1 MTVRYL
7 ESLISSRL
15 LYKDCKILVKK
26 LESRINDWRN
36 KFLSIAGRLQLIR
49 SVLSSMHIYWAF
61 VFILSARII
70 HDLEQLMR
78 GFLWC
83 QGELKKGKAKV
94 AWESVCKPKLKGG
107 LGIRRLEDF
116 NVSLMATHIWSIL
129 SHKES
134 LWVKWIHSYKL
145 KGRSLWDVP
154 CLGDR
159 WPPDWL
165 DRVLNLSSIPALNLI
180 VDCDDV
186 RLWRD
191 LQGNLKPFSVAY
203 AWDSVR
209 LRADVVDWYHV
220 VWFPQCI
227 LRHAFHMWLVAKQKL
242 KTQDRLR
249 QWDVWFQVRGLAGM
263 DQILPWFADISTYLI
278 LTSKGKSVVSIISW
292 LLLGVVAYY
301 IWMERNLKLFKKKAS
316 TIPQIVQV
324 ISSTVRLK
332 LVTFKFKK
340 VSTHSRLLLDQ
351 WNIQSC
357 CMVHEGSSGQPYLGR
372 LLPLCYCWRARR
384 VDVAVFKVPLA
395 RSLSFVCLWP
405 VIHTSLSSFLL
416 EVNVVLQSHSIYT
429 KDGLPEVADP
439 DAVIEEVTGGS
450 IYWEPHIHGIPIPV
464 EGTYFD
470 TLDEAIDMYTNYA
483 EMGGFEI
490 KKSGQRK
497 TKSGVV
503 KHKYIM
509 CNKEGVPKGDCLFL
523 FSKDE
528 VKLAAYLEKLKLIK
542 EEVKADMPNPPS
554 RNT

>member
-1 MTVRYL
+1 MITTPESLLYYTATIRYL

-15 LYKDCKILVKK
+15 LYKDFKILVKK

-49 SVLSSMHIYWAF
+49 SVLSSMHIYRAF

-154 CLGDR
+154 CLGDVSWGWQKLLQI
-159 WPPDWL
+159 WPLIRPFIWNKINNGKLTSMWWAPDWL
-165 DRVLNLSSIPALNLI
+165 DRVLNLSSIPAPNLI

-278 LTSKGKSVVSIISW
+278 LTSKGKSVINGIFKVAVWFMKGAPGKGCTLFSFSEVFPIGFFLRRFFNEAALPRSPAPFV
-292 LLLGVVAYY
+292 LLL
-301 IWMERNLKLFKKKAS
+301 ES
-316 TIPQIVQV
+316 
-324 ISSTVRLK
+324 
-332 LVTFKFKK
+332 
-340 VSTHSRLLLDQ
+340 
-351 WNIQSC
+351 
-357 CMVHEGSSGQPYLGR
+357 
-372 LLPLCYCWRARR
+372 
-384 VDVAVFKVPLA
+384 
-395 RSLSFVCLWP
+395 
-405 VIHTSLSSFLL
+405 
-416 EVNVVLQSHSIYT
+416 
-429 KDGLPEVADP
+429 
-439 DAVIEEVTGGS
+439 
-450 IYWEPHIHGIPIPV
+450 
-464 EGTYFD
+464 
-470 TLDEAIDMYTNYA
+470 
-483 EMGGFEI
+483 
-490 KKSGQRK
+490 
-497 TKSGVV
+497 
-503 KHKYIM
+503 
-509 CNKEGVPKGDCLFL
+509 
-523 FSKDE
+523 
-528 VKLAAYLEKLKLIK
+528 
-542 EEVKADMPNPPS
+542 
-554 RNT
+554 